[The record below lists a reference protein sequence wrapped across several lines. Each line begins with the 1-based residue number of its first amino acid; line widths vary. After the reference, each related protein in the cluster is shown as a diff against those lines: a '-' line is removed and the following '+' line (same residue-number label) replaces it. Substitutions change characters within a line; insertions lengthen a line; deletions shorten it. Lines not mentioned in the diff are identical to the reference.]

1 MAEPVVPGADGH
13 VVVTWEPSS
22 RQEWLEDKQSEIQ
35 STTIYNLSICM
46 IFNRDEANKDI
57 ARYY

>member
-1 MAEPVVPGADGH
+1 MPGADGH

-22 RQEWLEDKQSEIQ
+22 RQEWLEDKQPEIQ